1 MVFPM
6 CGILAAFDIG
16 RLGSRSADRA
26 HVVDRARLLTHRG
39 PDWSTTES
47 LGNGT
52 YLCHERLAI
61 VGPDE
66 GTPGAPKDSKG
77 EQPMHSESGRFSWVV
92 NGEIYNAPEL
102 VEKHGLQ
109 CHSASDS
116 EVVGLLFE
124 RFGPSCV
131 SMLDGMFAFVVVDK
145 DSGSI
150 FAARDHMGIIPMYM
164 ARGHDGSVWFA
175 SEMKAFAKDDLIERY
190 EEFPPGHAFERDS
203 AGAETMR
210 RWWSPRWITD
220 DTYVPHAR
228 ANLEAVRSTFIRNV
242 QSHLMADVPHGVL
255 LSGGL
260 DSSLLSAV
268 AVKHGM
274 EAENRSWGRGQKL
287 HTFSIGIEGAPDLLA
302 ARKVAD
308 HLGTNHHEFTFT
320 PQEALDAVK
329 EVVYYIEVRPCA
341 SAPAIGY
348 ECSPLFACA
357 IGGIRSERIACS
369 CSSKRRSIGAVNGCR
384 PGAAV

>member
-1 MVFPM
+1 M
-6 CGILAAFDIG
+6 
-16 RLGSRSADRA
+16 
-26 HVVDRARLLTHRG
+26 
-39 PDWSTTES
+39 
-47 LGNGT
+47 N
-52 YLCHERLAI
+52 
-61 VGPDE
+61 
-66 GTPGAPKDSKG
+66 K
-77 EQPMHSESGRFSWVV
+77 
-92 NGEIYNAPEL
+92 
-102 VEKHGLQ
+102 
-109 CHSASDS
+109 
-116 EVVGLLFE
+116 
-124 RFGPSCV
+124 
-131 SMLDGMFAFVVVDK
+131 
-145 DSGSI
+145 
-150 FAARDHMGIIPMYM
+150 
-164 ARGHDGSVWFA
+164 
-175 SEMKAFAKDDLIERY
+175 
-190 EEFPPGHAFERDS
+190 
-203 AGAETMR
+203 ETMR

-220 DTYVPHAR
+220 DTDVPHAR

-268 AVKHGM
+268 AVRHGM

-287 HTFSIGIEGAPDLLA
+287 HTFSVGIEGAPDLLA

-357 IGGIRSERIACS
+357 IGGIRSERIACA